1 MAVVV
6 DASALAAFILRE
18 EGWEELGE
26 YMVRCVSVDHVVKEV
41 ANTIWKAA
49 CVRKLMTADEARR
62 AYGILLRMIGK
73 NIVLRPELEYLSKAL
88 EISMKHSITVYDS
101 LYIALALE
109 ENKPLLTLDKQQAQV
124 AKKLKINTIP

>member
-1 MAVVV
+1 MAVII

-18 EGWEELGE
+18 DGWEELAE
-26 YMVRCVSVDHVVKEV
+26 YVVHCVSVDHVAKEV

-62 AYGILLRMIGK
+62 AYGILQRMIGK
-73 NIVLRPELEYLSKAL
+73 NIVLRPELDYLSKAL
-88 EISMKHSITVYDS
+88 EISIKHSITVFDS

>member
-124 AKKLKINTIP
+124 AKKLKIITMP

>member
-18 EGWEELGE
+18 EGWEELAE

-49 CVRKLMTADEARR
+49 CVRKLITTGEARK
-62 AYGILLRMIGK
+62 ACDILLRMINK
-73 NIVLRPELEYLSKAL
+73 NIILRPELEYLSKAV
-88 EISMKHSITVYDS
+88 EISIKHSITVYDS

-109 ENKPLLTLDKQQAQV
+109 EGKPLLTLDRQQAQV
-124 AKKLKINTIP
+124 AKKLKITTIP